1 MSTAKAAPR
10 KLKVGD
16 KVIFMLHDYT
26 CYQGSIKR
34 NVWHEGEVD
43 HIYFDGELAIEFY
56 HSMHNL
62 TLLKYVHSNN
72 LLLGRI
78 TIIRKVA

>member
-16 KVIFMLHDYT
+16 KIIFMLHDLT

-34 NVWHEGEVD
+34 NVWHEGTVG
-43 HIYFDGELAIEFY
+43 HIYLDGELSIEFY
-56 HSMHNL
+56 HSMQNL
-62 TLLKYVHSNN
+62 TLLKYVHTNN
-72 LLLGRI
+72 LLLGRV
-78 TIIRKVA
+78 TVIRKVA

>member
-16 KVIFMLHDYT
+16 KVIFMLHDHT

-34 NVWHEGEVD
+34 NVWHEGTVD
-43 HIYFDGELAIEFY
+43 HIYLGGELSIEFY
-56 HSMHNL
+56 QHMHNL

-72 LLLGRI
+72 LLLGRM
-78 TIIRKVA
+78 TVIRKVA